1 MTQQTSSFA
10 RWQADAL
17 SAARIQ
23 RLLDELRYAIQ
34 HTNRDTMT
42 RWALQSVKI
51 FGMAVKRRA
60 VNVYTFAKRMITVL
74 AREAKE
80 GYVAAGQGQLAEHAQ
95 KKLQDLSAALKRT
108 GEGVAQNVQAIA
120 QRIMANPRDA
130 APELA
135 AAVLGL
141 LAGSGGFDAN
151 GGIPDKDIAVGGIGS
166 HRSAFTH
173 SVLTGTVLETAVFSL
188 ALLVNAVYQNL
199 PEEHDPFWDRMVAE
213 MNRMSVAFV
222 AGACAGLAYH
232 LLADATWQAGK
243 PYADLPFTMPME
255 GHQVL
260 MGGSALAEALR
271 AGEFANQQGR
281 KSLSSHS

>member
-1 MTQQTSSFA
+1 VTQQTSSFA
-10 RWQADAL
+10 RWQTDAV

-23 RLLDELRYAIQ
+23 RLLDELRHAIQ
-34 HTNRDTMT
+34 HTNQDTMT

-51 FGMAVKRRA
+51 FGLAVKRRA
-60 VNVYTFAKRMITVL
+60 VNVYTFAKKVITTL

-80 GYVAAGQGQLAEHAQ
+80 GYVAADQGQLAEHAQ

-108 GEGVAQNVQAIA
+108 GEGIAQNVQAIA
-120 QRIMANPRDA
+120 QRIMVNPREA

-135 AAVLGL
+135 AAVLGFL
-141 LAGSGGFDAN
+141 VGSGGLDAN

-166 HRSAFTH
+166 HRSVFTH
-173 SVLTGTVLETAVFSL
+173 SFLTGTVLETAVFSL

-213 MNRMSVAFV
+213 MNRLSVAFA

-255 GHQVL
+255 GHQIL
-260 MGGSALAEALR
+260 MGGSAVAEALR
-271 AGEFANQQGR
+271 GGELASQQGK
-281 KSLSSHS
+281 KSLSTSF

>member
-1 MTQQTSSFA
+1 VMQQTTSCA
-10 RWQADAL
+10 RWQADVL
-17 SAARIQ
+17 SSARIQ
-23 RLLDELRYAIQ
+23 RLLNELQYAIQ
-34 HTNRDTMT
+34 HTDQDTLT

-51 FGMAVKRRA
+51 FGLAVKRRV
-60 VNVYTFAKRMITVL
+60 VNVYTFAKRVVTTL

-80 GYVAAGQGQLAEHAQ
+80 VYVATDQGQLAEHAQ
-95 KKLQDLSAALKRT
+95 RKLQDLSAALRRT
-108 GEGVAQNVQAIA
+108 GAGIAQNVQAVA
-120 QRIMANPRDA
+120 QRIMANPREA

-135 AAVLGL
+135 AAVLGF

-166 HRSAFTH
+166 HRSVFTH
-173 SVLTGTVLETAVFSL
+173 SLLTGTVLETAVFSL

-199 PEEHDPFWDRMVAE
+199 PEEHDPFWDRIVAE
-213 MNRMSVAFV
+213 MNRMSIAFV

-255 GHQVL
+255 GHQLL
-260 MGGSALAEALR
+260 MGSSAVAEALR
-271 AGEFANQQGR
+271 AGELANQKGK
-281 KSLSSHS
+281 KSVPSRS